1 MSQPDDVAGAPP
13 APRGIQI
20 AGGRPAAGK
29 VGLIAAG
36 VLAAGLTGAGI
47 VTTRRVRRARER
59 AERLRRDLDHDAL
72 VGPRGGRP
80 LRLVVLGDSSA
91 DGYGLT
97 DPALALPRRLG
108 ERVAERLGRAVR
120 IVSFAA
126 DGARTADVSEQQI
139 PRLEVT
145 GADMVAVVVGVNDA
159 TARRRPKHVHE
170 DTCRLLAQVR
180 RAAPGAQ
187 VALLACPD
195 LGDAPAL
202 PWPLGRVV
210 GIATRLVARTQTRAA
225 ADMGV
230 PCVRL
235 EGTPGGDGFGE
246 DGFHPGADG
255 ADAMAGALADALAP
269 TV

>member
-1 MSQPDDVAGAPP
+1 MTGVQMES
-13 APRGIQI
+13 
-20 AGGRPAAGK
+20 GRSTAGK
-29 VGLIAAG
+29 VGLIAASL
-36 VLAAGLTGAGI
+36 LAAGLTAAGV
-47 VTTRRVRRARER
+47 VTSRRVRRARER
-59 AERLRRDLDHDAL
+59 AEALRRDLDHDAL

-91 DGYGLT
+91 AGYGLT
-97 DPALALPRRLG
+97 DPEHALPRRLG
-108 ERVAERLGRAVR
+108 ERVAGRLERPVR

-126 DGARTADVSEQQI
+126 DGARTADVSEQQV

-145 GADMVAVVVGVNDA
+145 GADLVAIVVGVNDA

-170 DTCRLLAQVR
+170 DTCRLITQVR
-180 RAAPGAQ
+180 RAAPGARI
-187 VALLACPD
+187 ALLACPD
-195 LGDAPAL
+195 LGAAPAL

-235 EGTPGGDGFGE
+235 EPTPGGDGFGE
-246 DGFHPGADG
+246 DGFHPGAEG
-255 ADAMAGALADALAP
+255 ADAMAATLADALAP